1 MSGEQR
7 DRGRDLDSDR
17 ERPRVLSEEECEL
30 LTFAA
35 SRSLVLLTQMRE
47 LLGLEDAAVAAQTTS
62 LVGERLLAVGPRLRE
77 QAGCYRITRLGLEA
91 SGSRLPEPRI
101 DLRGYWRE
109 MVAGWVWLR
118 VRAGKYGSTERVYS
132 RREMRAA
139 DENPPDLVVEDGVA
153 WSESILAKVSDASF
167 G

>member
-17 ERPRVLSEEECEL
+17 ERPRVLSEEEREL

-35 SRSLVLLTQMRE
+35 SRSLVLLAQMRE
-47 LLGLEDAAVAAQTTS
+47 LLGLEDPAVAEKTTS
-62 LVGERLLAVGPRLRE
+62 LVGERLLALGPRLRE
-77 QAGCYRITRLGLEA
+77 QAGCYRIARLGLEA
-91 SGSRLPEPRI
+91 IGSRLPEPRI

-118 VRAGKYGSTERVYS
+118 VRAGKYGSTERV
-132 RREMRAA
+132 
-139 DENPPDLVVEDGVA
+139 
-153 WSESILAKVSDASF
+153 
-167 G
+167 